1 MNDRPSRAQAQ
12 TERVGLAMRRRA
24 ATAWRASRRY
34 LRPVAFFW
42 LPLLVL
48 LAILVHLGLEA
59 VGLDTTAYVLILGG
73 IALGSYPLALET
85 LRSLQRRQYALDYIA
100 ILAIVVALAGDEH
113 AVAAIIAL
121 MLASGSTLEHY
132 GVARARQSLTR
143 LVERLPNDVVPW
155 IDGRA
160 GLPIKVDDVAM
171 GQQVLVRKGEVI
183 ALDGI
188 LRSPRGL
195 TDESSLTGEPYEIE
209 KLHGDQ
215 LRSGTV
221 NIGEPIVLEV
231 TRIGEDSTYRKLVR
245 MVREAQEE
253 KAPLVRLADRY
264 STFFTL
270 LALAIAGATYLLT
283 RDSTAVLAVL
293 VIATPCPLILATPI
307 ALLGGVNA
315 AAQQRI
321 IVKRLASLEALARVD
336 TIVLDKTGT
345 ITLGRPEVAAIE
357 VVGPTLS
364 EARVLAIAASI
375 ERNSLHPVAKAVVS
389 AAREAGVEAFE
400 ADEVRETVG
409 KGISGVVGGERYVVA
424 RCAAEQ
430 GMAVG
435 LFDEHGETLAVFRFD
450 EQIKA
455 DSQRVVRELTALG
468 LQLFVFT
475 GDRRAS
481 AERVVGRLGAEIEI
495 RAECTPEDKQLGLAQ
510 LRRAGRT
517 VAMVGDGINDA
528 PALAQA
534 DVGMVFSNEEQTA
547 SSEAAD
553 VIFLDGD
560 LVLVQDAIRI
570 ARGTIRIARQSIGW
584 GIGLSTIGMVVA
596 AFGYIPPLFGA
607 FLQEAID
614 VAVIVNALRAA
625 AAPRPHG
632 TPSSG
637 QRPSDSPMH
646 AEPDIAPAATSD

>member
-1 MNDRPSRAQAQ
+1 MNDRPSRAQAR
-12 TERVGLAMRRRA
+12 TERVGLVMRSRA
-24 ATAWRASRRY
+24 ATTWRASRRY

-59 VGLDTTAYVLILGG
+59 VGQDTTAYVLILGG
-73 IALGSYPLALET
+73 IALGSYPLVFET
-85 LRSLQRRQYALDYIA
+85 LQSLQRRQYALDYIA

-160 GLPIKVDDVAM
+160 GLPMKVDDVAI

-209 KLHGDQ
+209 KLQGDQ

-231 TRIGEDSTYRKLVR
+231 TRVGEDSTYRKLVR
-245 MVREAQEE
+245 MVQEAQEE

-315 AAQQRI
+315 AAQRRI
-321 IVKRLASLEALARVD
+321 IVKRLASLETLARVD
-336 TIVLDKTGT
+336 TIILDKTGT
-345 ITLGRPEVAAIE
+345 ITLGRPELAAIE
-357 VVGPTLS
+357 VV
-364 EARVLAIAASI
+364 AR
-375 ERNSLHPVAKAVVS
+375 H
-389 AAREAGVEAFE
+389 
-400 ADEVRETVG
+400 
-409 KGISGVVGGERYVVA
+409 
-424 RCAAEQ
+424 
-430 GMAVG
+430 
-435 LFDEHGETLAVFRFD
+435 
-450 EQIKA
+450 
-455 DSQRVVRELTALG
+455 
-468 LQLFVFT
+468 
-475 GDRRAS
+475 
-481 AERVVGRLGAEIEI
+481 
-495 RAECTPEDKQLGLAQ
+495 
-510 LRRAGRT
+510 
-517 VAMVGDGINDA
+517 
-528 PALAQA
+528 
-534 DVGMVFSNEEQTA
+534 
-547 SSEAAD
+547 
-553 VIFLDGD
+553 
-560 LVLVQDAIRI
+560 
-570 ARGTIRIARQSIGW
+570 
-584 GIGLSTIGMVVA
+584 
-596 AFGYIPPLFGA
+596 
-607 FLQEAID
+607 
-614 VAVIVNALRAA
+614 
-625 AAPRPHG
+625 
-632 TPSSG
+632 
-637 QRPSDSPMH
+637 
-646 AEPDIAPAATSD
+646 